1 MLLGL
6 NRTSKTIKKP
16 FRISSLEYGSAEHFN
31 VSVRL
36 SFRGILINALALI
49 DSGATS
55 NFIHVD
61 FVKTH
66 KIPQLAKDK
75 PIPLEVA
82 DGRPISSGHI
92 THSTIPMTL
101 FLFIAIMSLEQQ
113 SATLPELP
121 AEFYE
126 FLDVFNKKS
135 ADELPPSTKFDHS
148 IPLEEGTKPP
158 FGPIYALSEKELKEL
173 DGYLKEHLAKQFI
186 RPSTSPAGAP
196 ILFVKKSDGC

>member
-6 NRTSKTIKKP
+6 NRTSKTTKKP
-16 FRISSLEYGSAEHFN
+16 FRISSLEFGSAEHFN

-82 DGRPISSGHI
+82 DGHPISSGHI

-101 FLFIAIMSLEQQ
+101 FLDDPQHIEEITFDIAPLGRHQVILG
-113 SATLPELP
+113 
-121 AEFYE
+121 
-126 FLDVFNKKS
+126 
-135 ADELPPSTKFDHS
+135 
-148 IPLEEGTKPP
+148 IPW
-158 FGPIYALSEKELKEL
+158 IY
-173 DGYLKEHLAKQFI
+173 HH
-186 RPSTSPAGAP
+186 P
-196 ILFVKKSDGC
+196 